1 MVDKVQQHI
10 QEMLDGGAICPCQS
24 PWCNAIVLVRKKVGS
39 LWFCIYFHKLNECTK
54 KDAYPLPCI
63 QEQMESM
70 VGAWHF
76 SCIDL
81 KSSFWQVK
89 MAEESHQYT
98 AFTIGSMGVYEF
110 LWMPIG
116 LCNAPATFQ

>member
-1 MVDKVQQHI
+1 MG
-10 QEMLDGGAICPCQS
+10 ELSAPPSPLGAMPS
-24 PWCNAIVLVRKKVGS
+24 YSSEKKDRS
-39 LWFCIYFHKLNECTK
+39 LQFCINFHKLNKHTK
-54 KDAYPLPCI
+54 KDACPLPSM

-70 VGAWHF
+70 VGAQHF

-81 KSSFWQVK
+81 KSGFWKVK

-98 AFTIGSMGVYEF
+98 AFTVASMGIYKF
-110 LWMPIG
+110 LLMPFG

>member
-1 MVDKVQQHI
+1 
-10 QEMLDGGAICPCQS
+10 
-24 PWCNAIVLVRKKVGS
+24 
-39 LWFCIYFHKLNECTK
+39 
-54 KDAYPLPCI
+54 
-63 QEQMESM
+63 M

-81 KSSFWQVK
+81 KSIFWQVK

-98 AFTIGSMGVYEF
+98 AFTVGSMGVYEF
-110 LWMPIG
+110 LWMPFG